1 MVHSA
6 RPPNNLSED
15 PEGQPARRLALIVE
29 YEGTHY
35 AGFQLQTN
43 QPTIQGAIEKA
54 LTNFTGEQI
63 RIRGASRTDSGT
75 HAKGQ
80 MVDFLTDS
88 AHSVGT
94 FLKALNYYLP
104 TDIKVQASYEVVSD
118 FHSRRTATS
127 RTYQYSI
134 LNQAASSPLRRFTH
148 HLVPGELDTTK
159 MASAAQYLVGVH
171 DFRPLSVGHPADKSA
186 VRRVFRWDVWQEED
200 SVIIECEAN
209 GFLRRQIRQADSI
222 LVEVAK
228 GKWPET
234 IVRDTLEGNLP
245 EGLKWSTLPA
255 RGLCLMKVTYPDF
268 SNQVK
273 ASYEAD

>member
-1 MVHSA
+1 MAYSA
-6 RPPNNLSED
+6 RPANNLSED
-15 PEGQPARRLALIVE
+15 PEGQPVRRLALIVE

-35 AGFQLQTN
+35 AGFQLQAN

-54 LTNFTGEQI
+54 LTDFTGEQI

-75 HAKGQ
+75 HAMGQ

-104 TDIKVQASYEVVSD
+104 ADIKVQASFEVVSD

-127 RTYQYSI
+127 RTYRYSI
-134 LNQAASSPLRRFTH
+134 LNQAALSPLRRFTH
-148 HLVPGELDTTK
+148 HLVTGELDTRK
-159 MASAAQYLVGVH
+159 MATAAQYLVGVH

-186 VRRVFRWDVWQEED
+186 VRRVFRWDVCQEQD
-200 SVIIECEAN
+200 SLIIECEAN
-209 GFLRRQIRQADSI
+209 GFLRRQIRQANSI

-234 IVRDTLEGNLP
+234 IVRDTLDGNLP
-245 EGLKWSTLPA
+245 QGVMWTSLPA
-255 RGLCLMKVTYPDF
+255 RGLCLMKVTYSDF
-268 SNQVK
+268 WNQVK

>member
-1 MVHSA
+1 MAYSTRA
-6 RPPNNLSED
+6 ANNLSED
-15 PEGQPARRLALIVE
+15 PEGQPVRRLALIIE

-35 AGFQLQTN
+35 AGFQLQAN
-43 QPTIQGAIEKA
+43 QPTIQGAIEEA
-54 LTNFTGEQI
+54 LANFTGEEI

-104 TDIKVQASYEVVSD
+104 TDIKVQATFEVVSD

-127 RTYQYSI
+127 RTYRYSI
-134 LNQAASSPLRRFTH
+134 LNQAAPSPLRRVTH
-148 HLVPGELDTTK
+148 HLVTDALDTRK

-186 VRRVFRWDVWQEED
+186 VRRVFRWDVCREGD
-200 SVIIECEAN
+200 SIIIECEAN
-209 GFLRRQIRQADSI
+209 GFLRRQIRQANSI

-234 IVRDTLEGNLP
+234 IVRDTLEGKLP
-245 EGLKWSTLPA
+245 EGLMWTSLPA

-268 SNQVK
+268 CNQVK